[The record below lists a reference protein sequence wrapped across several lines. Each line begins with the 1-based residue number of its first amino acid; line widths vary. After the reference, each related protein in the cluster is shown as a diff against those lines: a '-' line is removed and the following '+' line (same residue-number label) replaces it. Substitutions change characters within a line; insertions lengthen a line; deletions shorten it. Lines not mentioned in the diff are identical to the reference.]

1 MPKEISINMKLTPEQ
16 IDRLYQFTRQH
27 YVEWYDLQTELVDHL
42 ANAIEQQWQENPKIS
57 FEDALQMEFKKFG
70 IFGFMDVVEKRQAA
84 LNKRYNKIV
93 WQHFKAFFTIPK
105 IVITLFSFF
114 LMFFV
119 FRNYA
124 NSENLILILFFG
136 ILTLFW
142 ISLFLQ
148 SRKNK
153 KQYQKTGKKWL
164 LKEIIFGHS
173 SFAGLSYL
181 PVQILINT
189 DFTDNIGI
197 LKATFFSL
205 LFVSMALC
213 EYIILVIIP
222 SKAEDYLKETCP
234 EYALENAN

>member
-1 MPKEISINMKLTPEQ
+1 MKLTPEQ

-42 ANAIEQQWQENPKIS
+42 ANSIEVQWQENPKVS

-70 IFGFMDVVEKRQAA
+70 IFGFMDVVEKRQEA

-197 LKATFFSL
+197 LKATLFSL

-222 SKAEDYLKETCP
+222 SKAEDYLKETYP

>member
-1 MPKEISINMKLTPEQ
+1 MKLTPEQ

-42 ANAIEQQWQENPKIS
+42 ANSIEVQWQENPKVS

-197 LKATFFSL
+197 LKATLFSL

-222 SKAEDYLKETCP
+222 SKAEDYLKETYP